1 MDLLIPE
8 PMTLIEWWPKGMKHS
23 QVLPHS
29 HDGETSRNVQSLS
42 GMHRLGW
49 CIPPGG
55 DAQRARLI
63 DRCPEPI
70 ELRLQSSNR
79 TILRNRGFGSG
90 SGGGVVVIWT
100 GIPGADAQIDL
111 LDGCN
116 EAI

>member
-1 MDLLIPE
+1 MGDFRLHCQQNTSMDLLIPE
-8 PMTLIEWWPKGMKHS
+8 PMTLIEWWSKGMKHS
-23 QVLPHS
+23 QVLPQS
-29 HDGETSRNVQSLS
+29 RDGETSRNVQSLS

-79 TILRNRGFGSG
+79 TILRNR
-90 SGGGVVVIWT
+90 
-100 GIPGADAQIDL
+100 D
-111 LDGCN
+111 
-116 EAI
+116 